1 MPVTFKTASHAARKW
16 SGNKVEDASTLFT
29 QSCAKESRRS
39 QRIIQCDF
47 SKAPSGD
54 THVTPSTNGLVRAIW
69 HAYSSHH
76 HLTLRPDDVWFAIL
90 VQLSFYITANA
101 EQLRSYFVEHE
112 GQKELVVYDVG
123 TIDTVDFGRLAQEM
137 TREIQKNVKD
147 PDLREWVMPSFS
159 TTTTCDKVVASI
171 LFMGAMQKYF
181 SYTMMLTC
189 GIPSV
194 TLLGEKADWEAIL
207 TKIEKIPQLGRE
219 PAQWARLLESVLRH
233 FILSFDEPT
242 SPEVISFWGKCVHKQ
257 SMGSGPTYMCGW
269 VTAFCFWDEDGK
281 SLYGQDGPREER
293 AGCNL
298 YDVLFHKI
306 DTNKVPNGYASVPV
320 TVNDNGTVHKTT
332 MVAGSIG
339 IHSWSSGQL
348 LDGTTSHSPR
358 DSRRIFSQGDP
369 PPRPQ
374 EVGTEKPDL
383 DSIQPVTGWWM
394 YEGEPASAKEAREKE
409 KKEIQD
415 KMNAIN
421 LGSGTPGD
429 DTWEE
434 YISLMGRL
442 EELAAF

>member
-1 MPVTFKTASHAARKW
+1 
-16 SGNKVEDASTLFT
+16 VEDANTLFT

-47 SKAPSGD
+47 STVPSGD
-54 THVTPSTNGLVRAIW
+54 THVTSSTNGLVRAIW

-101 EQLRSYFVEHE
+101 EQLRSYFVAHE
-112 GQKELVVYDVG
+112 GQKELVVFDVG
-123 TIDTVDFGRLAQEM
+123 LIDTVVFGRLAQEM

-171 LFMGAMQKYF
+171 LFMGATQKYF
-181 SYTMMLTC
+181 SQTMVLRC

-233 FILSFDEPT
+233 FILSFDDPT
-242 SPEVISFWGKCVHKQ
+242 SPDVISFWGKCVHKQ
-257 SMGSGPTYMCGW
+257 SMASGPTYMCGW
-269 VTAFCFWDEDGK
+269 VTAFCFWDADGE
-281 SLYGQDGPREER
+281 SLYGQDGPREEL

-298 YDVLFHKI
+298 YGVLFHKI
-306 DTNKVPNGYASVPV
+306 DTDKVPNGYASVPV
-320 TVNDNGTVHKTT
+320 TVINGGTKYKTT

-348 LDGTTSHSPR
+348 LDGTASHNLD
-358 DSRRIFSQGDP
+358 DSGGISFRGDP

-374 EVGTEKPDL
+374 EVGTEEPDL

-409 KKEIQD
+409 TKEITDKID
-415 KMNAIN
+415 KMRA
-421 LGSGTPGD
+421 LGLGTPGN
-429 DTWEE
+429 TWNE
-434 YISLMGRL
+434 YMSLTGRL
-442 EELAAF
+442 NELKAF